1 MKEIT
6 TKISATTLILI
17 YLFSCGTIY
26 LVAYWSTF
34 NFDITNYID
43 FLDIPKSFVFPLATG
58 IGISFISFLI
68 QGVAR
73 SFDKIEKDEKIN
85 AELLPKIKE
94 LPTKTL
100 LFRIINDFDF
110 WTILVLFICL
120 IFYKP
125 QREWVYA
132 ILSITLII
140 SGVVKFIRHPKII
153 TFLPNFGLRLFFAI
167 LIFFIPIFSFT
178 TGKLNAIKILNNQ
191 EYFKVS
197 NITYSE
203 PSVSNQNIVNSK
215 LLGKLGT
222 NLFVSDSVNSEI
234 IILNLETVKSIE
246 YKLVKTKLA
255 NK

>member
-1 MKEIT
+1 MKEIIN
-6 TKISATTLILI
+6 KISATTLILI

-43 FLDIPKSFVFPLATG
+43 FLDIPKSIVFPLAMG
-58 IGISFISFLI
+58 ISISFIIFLI
-68 QGVAR
+68 QGVAL
-73 SFDKIEKDEKIN
+73 SFNKIEKDEKIN

-132 ILSITLII
+132 ILGITLII
-140 SGVVKFIRHPKII
+140 YGVVKFIRHPKII
-153 TFLPNFGLRLFFAI
+153 IFLPNFGLRLFFAI
-167 LIFFIPIFSFT
+167 LIFFYSY
-178 TGKLNAIKILNNQ
+178 ILFYNW
-191 EYFKVS
+191 
-197 NITYSE
+197 
-203 PSVSNQNIVNSK
+203 
-215 LLGKLGT
+215 
-222 NLFVSDSVNSEI
+222 
-234 IILNLETVKSIE
+234 
-246 YKLVKTKLA
+246 KT
-255 NK
+255 